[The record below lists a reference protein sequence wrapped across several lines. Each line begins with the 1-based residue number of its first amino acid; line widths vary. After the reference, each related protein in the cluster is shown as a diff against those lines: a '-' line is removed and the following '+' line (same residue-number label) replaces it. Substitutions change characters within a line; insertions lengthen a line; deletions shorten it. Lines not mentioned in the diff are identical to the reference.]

1 MNIKKNNLPDFWQ
14 FSLTLYKHDLVQSA
28 LITWQNDVNANVNL
42 ALLCAMLNQQKIALT
57 QSQLMSLHTKVS
69 DFSNDYT
76 KPLRALRQRYKEDMD
91 AIEGYPA
98 IRQKLLD
105 AELMFEQ
112 QEQSLLLSELSQSQ
126 KNKLHSLVE
135 SSFNMDNL
143 ALYQALLIEQCELAF
158 VPKAKLTDLNQYLV

>member
-1 MNIKKNNLPDFWQ
+1 MNVITLSSFWQ
-14 FSLTLYKHDLVQSA
+14 FSLALYKNDLVQSA

-42 ALLCAMLNQQKIALT
+42 ALLCAMLNQQKIALP
-57 QSQLMSLHTKVS
+57 QAELMALHTKVS

-91 AIEGYPA
+91 TIEGYPA

-105 AELMFEQ
+105 AELIFEQ

-126 KNKLHSLVE
+126 KNKLHSVIE
-135 SSFNMDNL
+135 EPDNIDNL
-143 ALYQALLIEQCELAF
+143 ALYQTHLIEQSELTSL
-158 VPKAKLTDLNQYLV
+158 PKVKLTDLNQYLV